1 MKFTS
6 FLVGAAT
13 GAAAVMYMNRTNKT
27 VLMGFSQMGDNL
39 SKVMDK
45 AMMSMA
51 DRNMKTH
58 KEPETNQSLD
68 RVEELIKQDP
78 GVKHEVDQILSNN
91 HLGSTDVNKGQ
102 LGTH

>member
-1 MKFTS
+1 MRFTS
-6 FLVGAAT
+6 FLVGAAA
-13 GAAAVMYMNRTNKT
+13 GAAAAMYMNRTNKT

-39 SKVMDK
+39 SKVVDK

-51 DRNMKTH
+51 DRGLKTH

-78 GVKHEVDQILSNN
+78 GVKHEVDQILTNN
-91 HLGSTDVNKGQ
+91 HLGTTDVNSGQ

>member
-1 MKFTS
+1 MRLTS
-6 FLVGAAT
+6 FLVGAAA
-13 GAAAVMYMNRTNKT
+13 GAAAAMYMNRTNKT

-51 DRNMKTH
+51 DRGIKTH

-78 GVKHEVDQILSNN
+78 GVKHEVEQILSQN
-91 HLGSTDVNKGQ
+91 HLNNTDVDKGQ

>member
-6 FLVGAAT
+6 FLVGAAA

-39 SKVMDK
+39 SKVVDK
-45 AMMSMA
+45 AMMSLA
-51 DRNMKTH
+51 ARNIKPH
-58 KEPETNQSLD
+58 KAPATTQSLD
-68 RVEELIKQDP
+68 RVEDLIKQDP

-91 HLGSTDVNKGQ
+91 HLGTTDINKGQ

>member
-1 MKFTS
+1 MRLSS
-6 FLVGAAT
+6 FLVGAAA
-13 GAAAVMYMNRTNKT
+13 GAAAAMYMNRTNKT

-51 DRNMKTH
+51 DRGIKTH

-68 RVEELIKQDP
+68 RVEELIKKDP
-78 GVKHEVDQILSNN
+78 GVKHEVDQILAQN
-91 HLGSTDVNKGQ
+91 HLNAADADKGQ
-102 LGTH
+102 IGTH